1 MEQNYEIL
9 FGVYQRKINEL
20 TSQNIAWE
28 AKAIELSQQ
37 LQEIQNTT
45 KSKTPV
51 KKSDAGEF

>member
-37 LQEIQNTT
+37 LQELQNTT
-45 KSKTPV
+45 RSKTV
-51 KKSDAGEF
+51 IKKPDAGEF